1 MSITVQRQVIAD
13 ILEEAKP
20 LLATHWR
27 EIAQYQDIPL
37 NPDWEFYR
45 TSSALRCFTVRA
57 AGQLAGYAV
66 FGVGQ
71 NKHYMSSLQ
80 AVQDLIYVNPAD
92 RGGIGRQLV
101 RTSEQELKA
110 EGVQVVYQHQ
120 KLAHPALGELLRS
133 EGYEAIEVIWAKRL
147 DKE

>member
-1 MSITVQRQVIAD
+1 MSTVQRELISDVLDA
-13 ILEEAKP
+13 AKP
-20 LLATHWR
+20 LLEAHWR
-27 EIAQYQDIPL
+27 EIAHYQDIPL
-37 NPDWEFYR
+37 DPDWDFYR
-45 TSSALRCFTVRA
+45 TSPVLRCFTVRA
-57 AGQLAGYAV
+57 AGQMAGYAV
-66 FGVGQ
+66 YGVGR
-71 NKHYMSSLQ
+71 NKHYMGSLQ

-92 RGGIGRQLV
+92 RGGTGRQLL

-133 EGYEAIEVIWAKRL
+133 EGYEAVEVIWAKRL